1 MSARCVKTLHVV
13 VFALFSAA
21 LHVLDVSADETFN
34 YDNGT
39 PPPESSGLSG
49 SSSEPPAVLD
59 SPPYDLAVLREF
71 CRCDSGTVPWR
82 DFIQSHGHSCFVTH
96 GKIPPQL
103 FADVQHLFTSHLR
116 GNAEEQLKCPAG
128 ALTVGTAVGGI
139 WEAHDLGEQ
148 NFYDMEDWPAIWGRY
163 AVHVRASMAEGQ
175 AGGGG
180 PHGVICMVDGL

>member
-1 MSARCVKTLHVV
+1 MRFRHGAVARFYPVAWAQLLRDTWQDPAPAFCGR
-13 VFALFSAA
+13 AA
-21 LHVLDVSADETFN
+21 FVYFPFTRKCG
-34 YDNGT
+34 GT
-39 PPPESSGLSG
+39 
-49 SSSEPPAVLD
+49 A
-59 SPPYDLAVLREF
+59 
-71 CRCDSGTVPWR
+71 
-82 DFIQSHGHSCFVTH
+82 I
-96 GKIPPQL
+96 
-103 FADVQHLFTSHLR
+103 
-116 GNAEEQLKCPAG
+116 KCPAG